1 MALYKQRLQQ
11 VLSLARGGG
20 GGDSGARQRRRR
32 RIKVIGLL
40 PQQQQQ
46 QQQQQSYKTTD
57 VETSDTD
64 DDDEGGVRRRLHY
77 DSSLEDEGA
86 WEDLSTQARQILPRS
101 VAERALTLLRRLV
114 DGGYLGW
121 VPGTFELMV
130 NGARRPGTNVI
141 DLAGHAVRD
150 RRSGPLRRGS
160 PGPPPGFSA
169 FARALRQA
177 NASRELVRNR
187 RRWPVIYH
195 EGMQSSPHTTTAPE
209 EEEEEEE
216 EEEAAAA
223 AAAAAADVTLR
234 APDDDDDDDEDEFR
248 SPMTAFKNWTA
259 NA

>member
-11 VLSLARGGG
+11 VLSLARGGGGGG

-46 QQQQQSYKTTD
+46 RQQQQQQQQQSYKTTD
-57 VETSDTD
+57 VETSDT

-209 EEEEEEE
+209 EEEEA
-216 EEEAAAA
+216 AAAA
-223 AAAAAADVTLR
+223 AAAAAAD
-234 APDDDDDDDEDEFR
+234 AGAEAEEADGG
-248 SPMTAFKNWTA
+248 
-259 NA
+259 